1 MGTRKRLAMGKKLGH
16 AIREARLTARLTQ
29 EQLGR
34 RLGLKGR
41 AVYRWENN
49 DSAPTRRH
57 ERELVLALQAIS
69 PGAAASLQAAFAAAR
84 PEVKPP
90 SVATPTPEP
99 AAPSISPGESFAL
112 AFFRMADELDL
123 APRRLRRPLA
133 RVLERMHGAGFTLE
147 TAQRMLAGWIAEE
160 G

>member
-1 MGTRKRLAMGKKLGH
+1 MRKKLGQ

-57 ERELVLALQAIS
+57 ERELVLALRAVS
-69 PGAAASLQAAFAAAR
+69 PAAAASLQAAFAAAR
-84 PEVKPP
+84 PEVTSP
-90 SVATPTPEP
+90 SAATPAPQT
-99 AAPSISPGESFAL
+99 AAPSITPGEAFAL

-133 RVLERMHGAGFTLE
+133 RVLERIGGAGFTLE